1 MRSVRW
7 IVATIVSLMGWLPG
21 QSSWAQQADPAINQT
36 ASQAANQAT
45 NQAAM
50 QATTQAATQ
59 VAIQATAQAG
69 VQSGLLPP
77 AQGSPQAPSQNTSPL
92 ASSGQ
97 STDDGASAERA
108 SPLATSAPVGPRTT
122 GSGAPDCAA
131 DTTAALGTVVS
142 PSQLDTY
149 RGGSETFN
157 DMQVNGT
164 LENTRATNVYTGNN
178 SVTDGSFSNASG
190 LPTVIQNSGANVLI
204 QNATILNVQFK
215 Q

>member
-7 IVATIVSLMGWLPG
+7 IVATLVSLMGWLPG
-21 QSSWAQQADPAINQT
+21 QSSWGQQTDPPITQT
-36 ASQAANQAT
+36 ASQAANQA
-45 NQAAM
+45 AI

-69 VQSGLLPP
+69 VQTGLALP
-77 AQGSPQAPSQNTSPL
+77 AQGSTQAASQNTSPSAL
-92 ASSGQ
+92 SGK
-97 STDDGASAERA
+97 SNDDRA
-108 SPLATSAPVGPRTT
+108 SPLATSAPVGPGTS
-122 GSGAPDCAA
+122 GSGAPDTAG
-131 DTTAALGTVVS
+131 DTTAALGTMVS